1 MLTTGTDKIIN
12 SLYPP
17 INENFFTLR
26 ENTFNVRSFQEIS
39 NENRKT
45 VKYGIET
52 ISNRTP
58 FIWVNLSNESKLATS
73 LYDFKLKIKNWRC
86 DKYVCRICQNFK
98 QNLWFL

>member
-1 MLTTGTDKIIN
+1 MTETYKIIN

-26 ENTFNVRSFQEIS
+26 ENTLNVRSFQEIS

-45 VKYGIET
+45 VNYGIET

-58 FIWVNLSNESKLATS
+58 FIWANLPNESKLATS

-86 DKYVCRICQNFK
+86 HKYVCRICQNFK

>member
-1 MLTTGTDKIIN
+1 MLMTETYKIIN

-26 ENTFNVRSFQEIS
+26 ENTLNVRSFQEIS

-58 FIWVNLSNESKLATS
+58 FIWANLTNESKLATS
-73 LYDFKLKIKNWRC
+73 LNDFKLKIKNWRC
-86 DKYVCRICQNFK
+86 DKYV
-98 QNLWFL
+98 

>member
-1 MLTTGTDKIIN
+1 MTETYKIIN

-26 ENTFNVRSFQEIS
+26 ENTLNVRSFQEIS

-58 FIWVNLSNESKLATS
+58 FIWANLPNESKLATS
-73 LYDFKLKIKNWRC
+73 LNDFKLKIKNWRC

-98 QNLWFL
+98 QNSWFL

>member
-1 MLTTGTDKIIN
+1 MLMTETYKIIN

-26 ENTFNVRSFQEIS
+26 ENTLNVRSFQEIS

-58 FIWVNLSNESKLATS
+58 FIWANLPNESKLATS
-73 LYDFKLKIKNWRC
+73 LYDFKLKIKNWR
-86 DKYVCRICQNFK
+86 
-98 QNLWFL
+98 

>member
-1 MLTTGTDKIIN
+1 MTETYKIIK

-26 ENTFNVRSFQEIS
+26 ENTLNVRSFQEIS

-58 FIWVNLSNESKLATS
+58 FIWANLPNESKLATS
-73 LYDFKLKIKNWRC
+73 LHDFKLKIKNWRC

>member
-1 MLTTGTDKIIN
+1 MTETYKIIN

-26 ENTFNVRSFQEIS
+26 ENTLNVRSFQEIS

-58 FIWVNLSNESKLATS
+58 FIWANLTNESKLATS

>member
-1 MLTTGTDKIIN
+1 MLMTETYKIIN

-26 ENTFNVRSFQEIS
+26 ENTLNVRSFQEIS

-52 ISNRTP
+52 ISNRAP
-58 FIWVNLSNESKLATS
+58 FIWANLPNESKLATS

>member
-1 MLTTGTDKIIN
+1 MTETYKIIN

-26 ENTFNVRSFQEIS
+26 ENTLNVRSFQEIS

-45 VKYGIET
+45 VNYGIET

-58 FIWVNLSNESKLATS
+58 FIWANLPNESKLATS
-73 LYDFKLKIKNWRC
+73 LNDFKLKIKNWRC

>member
-1 MLTTGTDKIIN
+1 MTETYKIIN

-26 ENTFNVRSFQEIS
+26 ENTLNVRSFQEIS

-58 FIWVNLSNESKLATS
+58 FIWANLTNESKLATS
-73 LYDFKLKIKNWRC
+73 LNDFKLKIKNWRC
-86 DKYVCRICQNFK
+86 DKYV
-98 QNLWFL
+98 

>member
-1 MLTTGTDKIIN
+1 MTETYKIIN

-26 ENTFNVRSFQEIS
+26 ENTLNVRSFQEIS

-58 FIWVNLSNESKLATS
+58 FIWANLPNESKLATS
-73 LYDFKLKIKNWRC
+73 LNDFKLKIKNWRC

>member
-1 MLTTGTDKIIN
+1 MLMTETYKIIN

-26 ENTFNVRSFQEIS
+26 ENTLNVRSFQEIS

-45 VKYGIET
+45 VNYGIET

-58 FIWVNLSNESKLATS
+58 FIWANLPNESKLATS
-73 LYDFKLKIKNWRC
+73 LYDFKLKIKNWR
-86 DKYVCRICQNFK
+86 
-98 QNLWFL
+98 

>member
-1 MLTTGTDKIIN
+1 MTETYKTIN

-26 ENTFNVRSFQEIS
+26 ENTLNVRSFQEIS

-58 FIWVNLSNESKLATS
+58 FIWANLPNESKLATS

>member
-1 MLTTGTDKIIN
+1 MTETYKIIN

-26 ENTFNVRSFQEIS
+26 ENTLNVRSFQEIS

-58 FIWVNLSNESKLATS
+58 FIWANLPNESKLATS

>member
-1 MLTTGTDKIIN
+1 MTETYKIIN

-26 ENTFNVRSFQEIS
+26 ENTLNVRSFQEIS

-58 FIWVNLSNESKLATS
+58 FIWANLPNESKLATS
-73 LYDFKLKIKNWRC
+73 LYDFKLKIKN
-86 DKYVCRICQNFK
+86 
-98 QNLWFL
+98 

>member
-1 MLTTGTDKIIN
+1 MTETYKIIN

-26 ENTFNVRSFQEIS
+26 ENTLNVRSFQEIS

-58 FIWVNLSNESKLATS
+58 FIWANLPNESKLATS
-73 LYDFKLKIKNWRC
+73 LYDLKLKIKNWRC

>member
-1 MLTTGTDKIIN
+1 MTETYKIIN

-26 ENTFNVRSFQEIS
+26 ENTLNVRSFQEIS

-45 VKYGIET
+45 VNYGIET

-58 FIWVNLSNESKLATS
+58 FIWANLPNESKLATS
-73 LYDFKLKIKNWRC
+73 LNDFKLKIKNWRC

-98 QNLWFL
+98 QNSWFL